1 MMMITMMMMVMVMVM
16 MIMFVMV
23 MVMVTVMVVMMVMM
37 MVVVMMMMV
46 MVMMIMFVMVMMT
59 MMVMM
64 MMMMMMMNVVAADS
78 AISSVLPWLICLERG
93 SGLCGLV
100 DIAFVLI
107 FPLHLFVVVT
117 IAQTISDGA
126 AVSLAAILLVTSLI
140 HVRVWTLV
148 KAPLT

>member
-1 MMMITMMMMVMVMVM
+1 MVVMVMVMVM
-16 MIMFVMV
+16 MIMFVMM
-23 MVMVTVMVVMMVMM
+23 MVMV
-37 MVVVMMMMV
+37 MV
-46 MVMMIMFVMVMMT
+46 MVMMIMFVM
-59 MMVMM
+59 MMVMVVVVVVMIMFVMVMVMMMMMITMMMMTM

-107 FPLHLFVVVT
+107 FPLHLFDVVT

-126 AVSLAAILLVTSLI
+126 AVPLAVRLLVTSLI
-140 HVRVWTLV
+140 HVRV
-148 KAPLT
+148 

>member
-1 MMMITMMMMVMVMVM
+1 MVVMVMVMVMVM
-16 MIMFVMV
+16 MIMFVM
-23 MVMVTVMVVMMVMM
+23 M
-37 MVVVMMMMV
+37 MVVV
-46 MVMMIMFVMVMMT
+46 MVMMIMFVM
-59 MMVMM
+59 MMVMVM
-64 MMMMMMMNVVAADS
+64 VVVVVVMIMFVMVMVMMMMMITMMMMMMMNVVAADS

-107 FPLHLFVVVT
+107 FPLHLFDVVT